1 MIRKNFANKWSIRA
15 LKFGL
20 ALAIIAPLASCSSN
34 SEEELVGNW
43 VKLSP
48 MDGAPRNE
56 AVAATLDGAGYVGL
70 GFDGDNKRLK
80 DFWRYDIAD
89 NQWSKVADFD
99 SIARNSAVAF
109 GVGGKLYV
117 GLGYGLD
124 KDSKSVYP
132 KDFWA
137 YDPDGNTWTRVADF
151 PGEGR
156 VGAVAFSIDGIGY
169 VGMGRYGQNKFKDF
183 YAYDPDQD
191 AWTVVASYGG
201 DKASFGVA
209 FVIGEAA
216 YVCTG
221 EGNGFVN
228 DFYKFVPGDNKW
240 YPLAKISNATPE
252 SFDDNY
258 DVVRSKAVAFTSN
271 GKGYIATG
279 VKNSPLN
286 DVWEYD
292 PATDRWTEKTNFEGS
307 PRQSA
312 VAFTINNKG
321 YVLTGV
327 NSSFNFDDIWRFDA
341 DAVYNEYD

>member
-1 MIRKNFANKWSIRA
+1 MIRKNFTNKWSIRA

-56 AVAATLDGAGYVGL
+56 AVSATIDGAGYIGL
-70 GFDGDNKRLK
+70 GIDNNKDRLN
-80 DFWRYDIAD
+80 DFWKYDVAGNQWTKIAD
-89 NQWSKVADFD
+89 FAGT
-99 SIARNSAVAF
+99 ARNSAVAF
-109 GVGGKLYV
+109 SAGGKLYV
-117 GLGYGLD
+117 GTGYDAENVG
-124 KDSKSVYP
+124 VYNN
-132 KDFWA
+132 DFWA
-137 YDPDGNTWTRVADF
+137 YDPVGKTWEQVADF
-151 PGEGR
+151 PGAGR

-169 VGMGRYGQNKFKDF
+169 VGMGRDGQNKYKDF

-191 AWTVVASYGG
+191 TWTAVASFGG

-209 FVIGEAA
+209 FVIGNAG

-228 DFYKFVPGDNKW
+228 DFYKFVPGTTGGTW
-240 YPLAKISNATPE
+240 TRLAKISNATPE
-252 SFDDNY
+252 SFDDDY

-279 VKNSPLN
+279 GKSAPGN